1 MLSIPIRIDSRETAA
16 KPRLPRD
23 FSVFFYRTVGAKRNW
38 DIASDGRRAERVAKP
53 AGRRGERLREEET
66 ECEARVEAKAE
77 RERSEECVG
86 QESPQVILA
95 NVCKQTHELSLE
107 PLESL
112 ESLESLEPFDSFIS
126 SSFRSF
132 LDLCEFIESVIS
144 FPGFSS

>member
-126 SSFRSF
+126 SSFRNF